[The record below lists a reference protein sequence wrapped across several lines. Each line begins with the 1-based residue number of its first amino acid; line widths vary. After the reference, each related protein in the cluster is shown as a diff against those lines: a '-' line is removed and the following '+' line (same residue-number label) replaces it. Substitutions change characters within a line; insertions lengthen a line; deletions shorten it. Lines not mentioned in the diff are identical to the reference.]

1 MGATMMSALEVGQV
15 GSFLRTVLT
24 SIPLIC
30 SDLPD
35 GHLRV
40 PARTTHQG
48 PSRASLGRMGAR

>member
-1 MGATMMSALEVGQV
+1 MMSALEVGQV